1 MTAQGSREHRCREQR
16 GRAQGR
22 RVRNWRGLAAA
33 LLVALCGPCTSALA
47 AELRPL
53 PDAPSTVL
61 PTDARLVLLD
71 FWASWCAPCRQS
83 FPFMQSMQQR
93 YAAQGL
99 QVVAISLDAR
109 AEDARRFLAQRE
121 LDFALWHDPQARLV
135 VDYPV
140 QVMPTSFLLDAQ
152 GRVLHRHSGFRA
164 ADAAPLEARIRY
176 YLATGT
182 APAAAGAQASAPV
195 PAQASEERRR

>member
-1 MTAQGSREHRCREQR
+1 MTRF
-16 GRAQGR
+16 
-22 RVRNWRGLAAA
+22 
-33 LLVALCGPCTSALA
+33 ALA
-47 AELRPL
+47 VLGLCAVFAASAVEIGQVAPETRGERLLYDQTLDLAELRGK
-53 PDAPSTVL
+53 T
-61 PTDARLVLLD
+61 VLLD

-83 FPFMQSMQQR
+83 FPFMQSLQQR
-93 YAAQGL
+93 YGAQGL
-99 QVVAISLDAR
+99 RVVAVSLDAR
-109 AEDARRFLAQRE
+109 AEDAQRFLDQRQP
-121 LDFALWHDPQARLV
+121 DFALWHDPQARLV

>member
-1 MTAQGSREHRCREQR
+1 MSAWHW
-16 GRAQGR
+16 R
-22 RVRNWRGLAAA
+22 RRLA
-33 LLVALCGPCTSALA
+33 LLLLLGGGLGTPALA
-47 AELRPL
+47 AELRPV
-53 PDAPSTVL
+53 PEDQSAVL
-61 PTDARLVLLD
+61 PADAKLVLLD

-83 FPFMQSMQQR
+83 FPFMQSLQQR
-93 YAAQGL
+93 YGAQGL
-99 QVVAISLDAR
+99 RVVAVSLDAR
-109 AEDARRFLAQRE
+109 AEDAQRFLDQRQP
-121 LDFALWHDPQARLV
+121 DFALWHDPQARLV